1 VNKNSNMVIFI
12 PSDTVI
18 TLSLPDNWLYQ
29 VIASSCLVVKWKKTT
44 KIGTLTDPEP
54 RLQIQNAVP
63 VQIELLKNLHK
74 EL

>member
-1 VNKNSNMVIFI
+1 M
-12 PSDTVI
+12 
-18 TLSLPDNWLYQ
+18 
-29 VIASSCLVVKWKKTT
+29 
-44 KIGTLTDPEP
+44 GTLTDPEP